1 MVSARIQHAPSE
13 MNAGFC
19 PGPDAFGARGADALR
34 GPTAVAPTRR
44 PTGRTAPSPPIWR
57 TRRRGTRRAGT
68 IWRVSESFPELAQAV
83 REHAQ
88 PDRIDIVRAKRHLLG
103 QLGDGQPHPTSTL
116 MASVAALLGAEPLA
130 YPRVELPSR
139 DSVTTLITADHPV
152 PAPIS
157 PHARHWRN
165 WPPRGC

>member
-1 MVSARIQHAPSE
+1 MLPCSPRPCPCGHQRAFHPRDRTVLRI
-13 MNAGFC
+13 
-19 PGPDAFGARGADALR
+19 
-34 GPTAVAPTRR
+34 
-44 PTGRTAPSPPIWR
+44 
-57 TRRRGTRRAGT
+57 
-68 IWRVSESFPELAQAV
+68 AQAV